1 MASNEGHVHWSGV
14 ADETIAYLDQELQLT
29 SNVSNVNNVALLAVG
44 TGDDPIGLIRIRAVG
59 SVETGLA
66 LPTDGWEPI
75 PGTSPVL
82 EARVDANYA
91 IGYIRIRQQ

>member
-14 ADETIAYLDQELQLT
+14 ADETINYLGQDLQLT
-29 SNVSNVNNVALLAVG
+29 SNVSNVKPVSVSP
-44 TGDDPIGLIRIRAVG
+44 GDDPIGTIRIRALG

-66 LPTDGWEPI
+66 LPSDGWELI
-75 PGTSPVL
+75 PGTSPAL

>member
-14 ADETIAYLDQELQLT
+14 ADETISYLDQDLQLT
-29 SNVSNVNNVALLAVG
+29 SNASNIKPLAVN
-44 TGDDPIGLIRIRAVG
+44 TGDDPIGTVRIRALG

-66 LPTDGWEPI
+66 LPSDGWEPI
-75 PGTSPVL
+75 PGTVPVL